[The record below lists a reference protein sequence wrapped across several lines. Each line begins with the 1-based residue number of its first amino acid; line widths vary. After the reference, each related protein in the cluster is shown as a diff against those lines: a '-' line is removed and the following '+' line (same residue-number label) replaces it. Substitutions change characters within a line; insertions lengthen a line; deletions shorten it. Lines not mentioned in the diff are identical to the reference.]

1 MTNLQKLKKSLIE
14 CKPQEVIN
22 KYALLVAEEYGKEN
36 DLEFLKSIGYIE
48 IEKVKKK
55 EWKNENRNKKNI
67 INLYKCIIVSK
78 ISWLFMSNR
87 QF

>member
-55 EWKNENRNKKNI
+55 E
-67 INLYKCIIVSK
+67 
-78 ISWLFMSNR
+78 
-87 QF
+87 